1 MDWNVSRIRE
11 HNLRSVWENEERDFT
26 RWLTENIDL
35 LASELGIEIEDARAE
50 EAVGDFSADIVARG
64 TLSASR
70 RSKPRETPGSAA
82 PRNAAGRGTPRR
94 SIRSSPSTAPKRKAR
109 GRSVGF

>member
-35 LASELGIEIEDARAE
+35 LGSELGIEIEDARAE
-50 EAVGDFSADIVARG
+50 
-64 TLSASR
+64 
-70 RSKPRETPGSAA
+70 
-82 PRNAAGRGTPRR
+82 
-94 SIRSSPSTAPKRKAR
+94 
-109 GRSVGF
+109 